1 MEMDPAFFTEV
12 QYWHW
17 WIAGVTFMI
26 IGALLPGTLF
36 LWFGVSAG
44 VTGLLLL
51 AMPEFDWRYQMLVFS
66 ALSIVSIY
74 VGRKSWRPDHVEND
88 RPDLNRRTD

>member
-51 AMPEFDWRYQMLVFS
+51 AMPEFDWWYQMLVFS
-66 ALSIVSIY
+66 ALSIVSVY
-74 VGRKSWRPDHVEND
+74 VGRTSWRPGHVEND